1 MPNLVRSIGGYAF
14 CGCKNLIDV
23 YCYAENIPKTYSN
36 AFDDSNIEN
45 ATLHVPESAI
55 EKYKTT
61 EPWSRFGSFCTT
73 NSVTNIPSTPILIQ
87 SLDGT
92 IVINGLDEG
101 TSVSVYDTNG
111 IEIGKATATNNVANI
126 QTSLQQGD
134 IAIVKIG
141 TKSVKVVMK

>member
-1 MPNLVRSIGGYAF
+1 M
-14 CGCKNLIDV
+14 
-23 YCYAENIPKTYSN
+23 YCYADNVIDTYST
-36 AFDDSNIEN
+36 AFDGSNIEN

-55 EKYKTT
+55 EKYKIT
-61 EPWSRFGSFCTT
+61 EPWNRFGSFSTT